1 MNMQT
6 IQVQQDNYFDV
17 TLFDILIES
26 IKKFINKYK
35 LSNIQNKL
43 DKVINEFSSL
53 ENETFVVKDINDINR
68 YDNFLEYLEKL
79 QDYLEQLEDLKLTA
93 NIEEKIDNALNIVVI
108 LQFRISGAIGDYRLN
123 DRCK

>member
-6 IQVQQDNYFDV
+6 TQLQQDNYFDV
-17 TLFDILIES
+17 TLFDILIEI
-26 IKKFINKYK
+26 IKNFINKYK

-53 ENETFVVKDINDINR
+53 ESETFVVKDINDINR

-79 QDYLEQLEDLKLTA
+79 QDYLEQLEDLKLTE
-93 NIEEKIDNALNIVVI
+93 NIEEKLDNALNIVVI